1 MNDSRKAD
9 LEQRT
14 RPFVGNEQKTL
25 IIKDLS
31 GVVLASLKPQ
41 ASSLMAL
48 AGRMT
53 IDIHSM
59 APEGWDAYLAD
70 DWIGSSEI

>member
-1 MNDSRKAD
+1 MIVAKPISSKEPD
-9 LEQRT
+9 LL
-14 RPFVGNEQKTL
+14 VGNEQKTL

-31 GVVLASLKPQ
+31 GAVLASFKPDGAGWTHDQ
-41 ASSLMAL
+41 LL
-48 AGRMT
+48 A

>member
-1 MNDSRKAD
+1 MIVAKPITSQEPD
-9 LEQRT
+9 LLA
-14 RPFVGNEQKTL
+14 GNEKKTL
-25 IIKDLS
+25 IIMDLS
-31 GVVLASLKPQ
+31 GEVLASFKPDSSGWTHDQLQ
-41 ASSLMAL
+41 A
-48 AGRMT
+48 